1 MQTQLFDALI
11 IGGGPAGLAAA
22 MALGRACR
30 TVALFDSQEYRNESA
45 PMMHN
50 VLCHDGQRQELFRAT
65 TMEEMMDKY
74 DSLTFLDTKI
84 TNARL
89 VNNGQKRLFE
99 LTNHKGL
106 VWLGRKLI
114 FASGTKDLL
123 PPIPGY
129 KELWGRGIV
138 HCLFCDGFENKGGR
152 IGALGLQTP
161 PDLDALL
168 MAFQLTKDTVTVF
181 TNGNAASNGEVQRLY
196 RIAAARGVTFDHRAI
211 HSVSEIPDAVGVQ
224 LNFQDGSHEH
234 VRMLLSTPPSV
245 NRAANL
251 ISALRLENPA
261 GAGAHV
267 ISKTPMGETSLR
279 GCFVAGDTSTPAKI
293 IHVAMASGSLAGIGA
308 AKQLAQDDG
317 LEADHTASTESQ
329 GKL

>member
-1 MQTQLFDALI
+1 ML
-11 IGGGPAGLAAA
+11 
-22 MALGRACR
+22 MAR
-30 TVALFDSQEYRNESA
+30 ES
-45 PMMHN
+45 
-50 VLCHDGQRQELFRAT
+50 
-65 TMEEMMDKY
+65 
-74 DSLTFLDTKI
+74 S
-84 TNARL
+84 
-89 VNNGQKRLFE
+89 
-99 LTNHKGL
+99 
-106 VWLGRKLI
+106 
-114 FASGTKDLL
+114 
-123 PPIPGY
+123 
-129 KELWGRGIV
+129 V

-293 IHVAMASGSLAGIGA
+293 IHVAMASGKHINQAPSGTRYPRLQAANRTIITGSLAGIGA